1 MRRLLVLLL
10 LSVPVAASAQFAPGF
25 ADGFT
30 NGPGSLD
37 AGSCV
42 NFGAVPLGTDSILSA
57 LGNSLGGSVLRLF
70 VTGALIAAG
79 GALAFSGDDLS
90 IWIRRVLQVVM
101 ATAVASQAGAF
112 LVALGIL
119 CSAPW

>member
-1 MRRLLVLLL
+1 MRRLAPLGL
-10 LSVPVAASAQFAPGF
+10 LSVPAAALAQFAPGL

-42 NFGAVPLGTDSILSA
+42 NFGAVPLGTDSIMSA
-57 LGNSLGGSVLRLF
+57 IGNSLGGSVLRLF

-90 IWIRRVLQVVM
+90 VWIRRLLQVVM
-101 ATAVASQAGAF
+101 AAAVASQAAAF

-119 CSAPW
+119 CSSPW